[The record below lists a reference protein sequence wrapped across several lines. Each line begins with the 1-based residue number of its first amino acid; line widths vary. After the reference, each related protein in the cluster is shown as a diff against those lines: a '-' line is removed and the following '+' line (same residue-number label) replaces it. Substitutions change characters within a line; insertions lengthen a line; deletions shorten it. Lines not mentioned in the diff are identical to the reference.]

1 MKSINYTIDIEW
13 QMFPKNIQCPNHLKE
28 VINVFKKHVGSFES
42 PMFTYS
48 SDEVLAI
55 LRDDFV
61 ILGYKVE
68 KSKSKCDK
76 IEIPVLYGR
85 NGNCEKYFEADA
97 YNADAKTVIE
107 VEAGR
112 AVSNY
117 QFLKDIFEASVMNDV
132 DYCVIAVRRIY
143 RDSRDFDKVI
153 QFLETLYSSIKLSLP
168 LKGILIIGY

>member
-1 MKSINYTIDIEW
+1 MSD
-13 QMFPKNIQCPNHLKE
+13 LS
-28 VINVFKKHVGSFES
+28 NVFKKNVDSFES
-42 PMFTYS
+42 SMFTYS

-55 LRDDFV
+55 LRDDFA

-76 IEIPVLYGR
+76 IEVPVLYGR

-143 RDSRDFDKVI
+143 GDSRDFDNWI
-153 QFLETLYSSIKLSLP
+153 LE
-168 LKGILIIGY
+168 